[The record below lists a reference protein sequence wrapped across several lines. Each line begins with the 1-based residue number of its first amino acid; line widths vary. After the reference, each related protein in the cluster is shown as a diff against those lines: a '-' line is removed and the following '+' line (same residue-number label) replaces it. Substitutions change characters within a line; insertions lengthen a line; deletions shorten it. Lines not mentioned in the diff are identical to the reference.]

1 MANEF
6 TGDDEATFEGIV
18 ARYESRV
25 ARLAFRL
32 LGWRDDVEDIVQ
44 DVFVSVFRNLRQF
57 RGDSNLDT
65 WVMSITVNTCRSY
78 RRKRFLRLRVLK
90 HARTDTEAAPDAADD
105 GAVFDQ
111 VHRAVRT
118 LPAKFREVIVLRYME
133 EMSVDEISELLGVS
147 RGAVEVRLSRARE
160 RLKDVLSDFALRA
173 ER

>member
-6 TGDDEATFEGIV
+6 TGDDEATFERIV

-32 LGWRDDVEDIVQ
+32 LGWSDGVEDIVQ
-44 DVFVSVFRNLRQF
+44 DVFLSVFRNLRQF

-78 RRKRFLRLRVLK
+78 RRKRFLRLRALK
-90 HARTDTEAAPDAADD
+90 HARTDTEFAATTADD

-160 RLKDVLSDFALRA
+160 RLKDVLSDFALRS